1 MSKKPRMV
9 QVTDYAE
16 VKFLLLNE
24 SNGSLDTPQIWLN
37 DLGDV
42 YADADELRAWRE
54 SQTNPEVAK

>member
-1 MSKKPRMV
+1 MV